1 MFLTKLFNVKSKIRT
16 SASVQIKFSIRLN
29 FAHAVEDY
37 RRAKVWPEE
46 APLQYSMAFSS
57 CILAT
62 SPRLQ
67 ILLLLMLT
75 FSNQREDGNY
85 FQAINVIVLVL
96 LVYYNGG
103 KSIWEFDNCKLLLYI
118 EFTNH
123 FATIVIGSAS
133 PDAVNVLIII
143 IYLCSQS
150 QYNNQGE
157 YKLLHFRISCF

>member
-62 SPRLQ
+62 SPR
-67 ILLLLMLT
+67 
-75 FSNQREDGNY
+75 
-85 FQAINVIVLVL
+85 V
-96 LVYYNGG
+96 
-103 KSIWEFDNCKLLLYI
+103 
-118 EFTNH
+118 
-123 FATIVIGSAS
+123 
-133 PDAVNVLIII
+133 
-143 IYLCSQS
+143 
-150 QYNNQGE
+150 
-157 YKLLHFRISCF
+157 